1 MEKLTQRE
9 RLRGKLLGMM
19 PKGGVCAEIGVW
31 EGVFSGRILEIC
43 EPAELHLIDPW
54 LYQPEF
60 ADTGFGR
67 KKNENLMDEKYQMVV
82 DKFRDD
88 PRVKV
93 HRGMSDDMLAALP
106 DASLDWIYIDGNHNE
121 PFINRDLA
129 LALQKV
135 KPNGIISGDDFNWN
149 GEKLGAPVKRAVEA
163 MMAELGDTA
172 ELTVMA
178 NQYFVQLRRG

>member
-1 MEKLTQRE
+1 MQLTQRE
-9 RLRGKLLGMM
+9 RMRGRLLAMM
-19 PKGGVCAEIGVW
+19 PKGAVCAEIGVW
-31 EGVFSGRILEIC
+31 EGAFSSRILEIC
-43 EPAELHLIDPW
+43 APAELHLIDPW

-60 ADTGFGR
+60 SDTGFGR
-67 KKNENLMDEKYQMVV
+67 KKNETLMDEKYRMVL
-82 DKFRDD
+82 DKFRDC
-88 PRVKV
+88 PQVKV

-135 KPNGIISGDDFNWN
+135 KPNGIISGDDYNWN